1 MHITIKHIKNII
13 GIILFLIASILIT
26 SNSYSEQSAEEVI
39 KERKAL
45 FSKNYKI
52 AKRVQALSNSG
63 KFDNAKKLMS
73 EMSENYKNLLNLFP
87 ENSKEG
93 FNTSSLPF
101 IWEDKEN
108 FNLLMQKSSD
118 DMVKL
123 VSLIETSDDVNVPIK
138 QLMWSNCKAC
148 HSKYRQPH

>member
-52 AKRVQALSNSG
+52 AKRVQAFSGSG

-73 EMSENYKNLLNLFP
+73 EMSENYKNLLKLFP
-87 ENSKEG
+87 ENSQEG

-118 DMVKL
+118 DMIKL
-123 VSLIETSDDVNVPIK
+123 VSLIETSDDVNVPIG

>member
-39 KERKAL
+39 KDRKAL

-52 AKRVQALSNSG
+52 AKRVQSLSNG
-63 KFDNAKKLMS
+63 GEFDSAKELMIK
-73 EMSENYKNLLNLFP
+73 MSENYKNLLELFP
-87 ENSKEG
+87 ENSKGG
-93 FNTSSLPF
+93 FKTSSLPF
-101 IWEDKEN
+101 IWEDKKN

-123 VSLIETSDDVNVPIK
+123 ASLIETS
-138 QLMWSNCKAC
+138 
-148 HSKYRQPH
+148 

>member
-1 MHITIKHIKNII
+1 MHIIIKHIKNNI
-13 GIILFLIASILIT
+13 GIILFLIVSTLIIP
-26 SNSYSEQSAEEVI
+26 NSHSEQSAEEVI

-52 AKRVQALSNSG
+52 AKRVQAFSNSG
-63 KFDNAKKLMS
+63 KFDNAKKLMF
-73 EMSENYKNLLNLFP
+73 EMSENYKNLLKLFP
-87 ENSKEG
+87 ENSQEG

-118 DMVKL
+118 DMIKL
-123 VSLIETSDDVNVPIK
+123 ASIIETSEDINVSIK

-148 HSKYRQPH
+148 HSKYRKPH